1 MDCKRRKNS
10 SSGVR
15 VGWRL
20 EVGAQWTTMKALYTW
35 VLSRQLLWVLEKC
48 DKNEV

>member
-1 MDCKRRKNS
+1 MDCKRRKKS

-20 EVGAQWTTMKALYTW
+20 GVGAWWAAMKALYTW
-35 VLSRQLLWVLEKC
+35 VLSRQLLWVLEKWI
-48 DKNEV
+48 KNDV